1 MRPTFSTVPDP
12 PFFRTAPVFGAFAPF
27 PVRFTM
33 HDPTHRST
41 SRFSLAAA
49 LLLPALSAQAVTLA
63 YYRFEGASLGEI
75 VGPVDDLSGAG
86 RSVHPWGPV
95 LRTSDVPAA
104 SVPATGASNFASVR
118 FLGDS
123 DCFSNADEGLSRQSP
138 ASFTIE
144 AWVKF
149 DSLAGVQ
156 TFIGRD
162 DINEAAGRGSL
173 FYFSKESDVFPAPDR
188 TANAFRVELVTRDNA
203 VIAVNSGHV
212 AQQGVWYHVAAVGD
226 ATKGTLSL
234 YVDGR
239 PVGDCAGFT
248 GLFSPSGHGMWTI
261 GRGQFNGR
269 VADRFSGSLDEVR
282 FSDVALAPDRFLN
295 VAPFVLPEPVPVS
308 PPSSAPIIPDEIS
321 QAPAKDAPRE
331 TSASGNATKR
341 PSRPKWPAK
350 R

>member
-1 MRPTFSTVPDP
+1 
-12 PFFRTAPVFGAFAPF
+12 
-27 PVRFTM
+27 M
-33 HDPTHRST
+33 HDPTHRSV

-49 LLLPALSAQAVTLA
+49 LLLPALSAQAATLA

-75 VGPVDDLSGAG
+75 VSPVDDLSGAG
-86 RSVHPWGPV
+86 RSIHPWGPV
-95 LRTSDVPAA
+95 LRSSDVPVAK
-104 SVPATGASNFASVR
+104 VPETGAGNLASVR

-162 DINEAAGRGSL
+162 DINEGAGRGSL
-173 FYFSKESDVFPAPDR
+173 FYFSKENDAFPMPDR

-203 VIAVNSGHV
+203 VISVNSGHV
-212 AQQGVWYHVAAVGD
+212 AQTGVWYHVAAVGD

-239 PVGDCAGFT
+239 QVGDCAGFT
-248 GLFSPSGHGMWTI
+248 GLFAPSGHGMWTF
-261 GRGQFNGR
+261 GRGQFSGR
-269 VADRFSGSLDEVR
+269 VADRFFGFLDEVR

-295 VAPFVLPEPVPVS
+295 AVPPPPPVPVAVPAPVS
-308 PPSSAPIIPDEIS
+308 PPPAVVIVPEAVP
-321 QAPAKDAPRE
+321 QAPASSPVDDDAAPSAE
-331 TSASGNATKR
+331 TAKR
-341 PSRPKWPAK
+341 RPGSLWPAK

>member
-1 MRPTFSTVPDP
+1 
-12 PFFRTAPVFGAFAPF
+12 
-27 PVRFTM
+27 M
-33 HDPTHRST
+33 HDPTHRSV
-41 SRFSLAAA
+41 SRFSLAAT
-49 LLLPALSAQAVTLA
+49 LLLPALSAQAATLA

-75 VGPVDDLSGAG
+75 VSPVDDLSGAG
-86 RSVHPWGPV
+86 RSIHPWGPV
-95 LRTSDVPAA
+95 LRSSDVPVAK
-104 SVPATGASNFASVR
+104 VPETGAGNLASVR

-162 DINEAAGRGSL
+162 DINEGAGRGSL
-173 FYFSKESDVFPAPDR
+173 FYFSKENDAFPMPDR

-203 VIAVNSGHV
+203 VI
-212 AQQGVWYHVAAVGD
+212 

-248 GLFSPSGHGMWTI
+248 GLFSPSGHGMWTF

-269 VADRFSGSLDEVR
+269 VADRFFGSLDEVR
-282 FSDVALAPDRFLN
+282 FSDAALAPDRFLN
-295 VAPFVLPEPVPVS
+295 AAPPPAPVPVAAPAPAS
-308 PPSSAPIIPDEIS
+308 PSPAAVLVPEAVP
-321 QAPAKDAPRE
+321 QAPASVPAAPSSDAI
-331 TSASGNATKR
+331 KR
-341 PSRPKWPAK
+341 RPGPSWPAK